1 MGLRPPWSQA
11 AEQAEGE
18 GLPSE
23 GLGGGRGSPS
33 PSHPLA
39 DGGQSLLLARSAGAY
54 GAGSHEPRL
63 DGLGWGGAEWWLGHL
78 LVVSGGGAVAG
89 DSWAGLLRFLPGMV
103 PTGLLTVSKLTK

>member
-18 GLPSE
+18 GLPSG
-23 GLGGGRGSPS
+23 GLGGGGGSPP

-39 DGGQSLLLARSAGAY
+39 DVGQSLLLARSAGTY

-63 DGLGWGGAEWWLGHL
+63 DGLGCGVLSGGWAACLWRLEEEQWLG
-78 LVVSGGGAVAG
+78 
-89 DSWAGLLRFLPGMV
+89 
-103 PTGLLTVSKLTK
+103 TVGQGF